1 MKVGARKVRW
11 PKGWRDWNAD
21 TAPTPTPAPL
31 LPGLFLMQEP
41 PMIQACTGSPVSW
54 DLGLSM
60 RFTVDKLKEFAAPS
74 VHEEIE
80 SVYVRFMD
88 DWATVPRSTLPSC
101 EWVAIYKQA
110 TAPPGS
116 TAQD

>member
-21 TAPTPTPAPL
+21 TAPT
-31 LPGLFLMQEP
+31 
-41 PMIQACTGSPVSW
+41 IQACTGSPVSW